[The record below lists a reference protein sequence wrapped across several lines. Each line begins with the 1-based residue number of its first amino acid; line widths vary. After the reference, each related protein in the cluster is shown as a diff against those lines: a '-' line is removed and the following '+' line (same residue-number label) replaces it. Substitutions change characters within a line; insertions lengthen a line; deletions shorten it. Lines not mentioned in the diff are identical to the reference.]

1 MKRTSLDLETNM
13 APPTAKRVCMETVP
27 DMPADPTTPIDDFD
41 DLYDDSPVIHNHRE
55 KSPQR
60 SSEKITVQQSNLN
73 LLATSFQL
81 PGLGLFAS
89 KENNPEQEAN
99 AEKEPVLPHNATSL
113 PPVGELSEAQNLL
126 QTEGEPPPELHGTR
140 QNHVHSGG
148 QIGSPIV
155 DEPDRSKG
163 LDATGARVFEVSPQ
177 GQTSTEEQQ
186 RVEGSESEAISQI
199 EGRCDTL
206 EQPSIDR
213 SAADTQTSQWAAGVA
228 GEEPQENLERITR
241 SDPLGVSEQDSP
253 QQGGETKYVGASQT
267 LTGEQDGDKIANEE
281 PEIQNEDRNTLV
293 PPPSTDSVRKDDTSE
308 QRVDKLALQ
317 TLQDNIEA
325 DPHRD
330 VDTSTTLSKN
340 SDVHQAAPTPQ
351 VDMEDTTKAEK
362 DQTLEEV
369 ATSNMENGE
378 AEFELDSSPIE
389 TSSESGSES
398 SSSSSGESDY
408 HMLDPAEEARR
419 LMQEDGGSDDEGKG
433 GKASS
438 GPLRTLNEKPDEI
451 VPKPQVEIT
460 PEMTISELGRVEHVV
475 ENSILIKG
483 KTSGESRALESGS
496 LLCLGDRSIIGVIA
510 ELLGQVQQPYYSV
523 RFTNPAAI
531 AEVGILK
538 GTLIFYVEQHSSYIF
553 TQSLKALKGSD
564 ASNIHDEEVGDD
576 ELEFSDD
583 EAEAEHKR
591 RAKQER
597 QARRA
602 GREEWNDSG
611 ARRGRTDQGGRNDR
625 GGRGNRG
632 DGYSK
637 GPRRGHLQ
645 GEGRGHFH
653 QTDSRDTSSPIMNY
667 DDNDDGDDLYTPL
680 ARPPNLHEIMGRGE
694 APQES
699 LNDHVNGNPGV
710 QRFQRGGGRSER
722 GRGRGD
728 RGRGDR
734 GRGTRGGRGDWGQRG
749 GFNRDSRLERYDS
762 QGQQHHSQR
771 PPSPRHNSSHPS
783 FPPPFNAAS
792 APSSHGWPNQMQ
804 LDHPSG
810 SPIPSYQQPLYMPPQ
825 QANHPSYPSN
835 TYGQSQYPYPS
846 PQAQSPQTYNPP
858 QYTTSYQ
865 TTAPPTS
872 PVPPN
877 IPAGAHINPAFFSPP
892 APQAWLQQQQNYSG
906 NNNTPSQP
914 SGGEGNRTSQSQE
927 AFQAAQERLDLLRQ
941 LTRSAA
947 GSSSG

>member
-27 DMPADPTTPIDDFD
+27 AMPADPTTPIDDFD
-41 DLYDDSPVIHNHRE
+41 DLYEDSPVINNHRE
-55 KSPQR
+55 RSPQQ
-60 SSEKITVQQSNLN
+60 SSENITLQQSNPN
-73 LLATSFQL
+73 LLSTSFQL

-89 KENNPEQEAN
+89 KENNPEQETN
-99 AEKEPVLPHNATSL
+99 VEKKPFLPHNATSL
-113 PPVGELSEAQNLL
+113 PPVGELPVAHNLL
-126 QTEGEPPPELHGTR
+126 KTEGEPPPELHGTR

-163 LDATGARVFEVSPQ
+163 LDATGVRVFEVSPQ

-186 RVEGSESEAISQI
+186 SVEGSESEAISQI
-199 EGRCDTL
+199 EGRCDKL
-206 EQPSIDR
+206 EQPSIDQFATNTQTNQR
-213 SAADTQTSQWAAGVA
+213 AAGAAD
-228 GEEPQENLERITR
+228 EEPQENPETIAR

-253 QQGGETKYVGASQT
+253 QQGDEAKYVGASHT
-267 LTGEQDGDKIANEE
+267 SMGEQDGNQISNDE
-281 PEIQNEDRNTLV
+281 PEIQNEDKTTLIA
-293 PPPSTDSVRKDDTSE
+293 PPSTDSVRKDDTSE
-308 QRVDKLALQ
+308 QRVDQLALQ
-317 TLQDNIEA
+317 TSQDNIEA
-325 DPHRD
+325 DPHGD
-330 VDTSTTLSKN
+330 VDNSTALCDN
-340 SDVHQAAPTPQ
+340 SDVNQTTPAPQ
-351 VDMEDTTKAEK
+351 VDLEDATKSAK
-362 DQTLEEV
+362 DQTFEEV

-408 HMLDPAEEARR
+408 QMLDPAEEARR

-460 PEMTISELGRVEHVV
+460 PEMTISELGGVEHVV

-510 ELLGQVQQPYYSV
+510 ELLGQVHQPYYSV

-531 AEVGILK
+531 EEIGILK
-538 GTLIFYVEQHSSYIF
+538 GTRIFYVEQHSSYIF

-611 ARRGRTDQGGRNDR
+611 ARRGRTDVGGRNDR

-632 DGYSK
+632 DGYSR

-653 QTDSRDTSSPIMNY
+653 QADSRETSSPIMNY

-699 LNDHVNGNPGV
+699 LNNHVNGNPGV

-734 GRGTRGGRGDWGQRG
+734 GRGARGGRGDWGQRG
-749 GFNRDSRLERYDS
+749 GFNRDSRLERYDG
-762 QGQQHHSQR
+762 QEQQHQSQR
-771 PPSPRHNSSHPS
+771 PPSPRHNSNHPS

-792 APSSHGWPNQMQ
+792 APSPHGWPNQMQ
-804 LDHPSG
+804 LDHHSG
-810 SPIPSYQQPLYMPPQ
+810 SPIPSYQQPLYTPSQ
-825 QANHPSYPSN
+825 QSNHPTYHSN

-846 PQAQSPQTYNPP
+846 PQDPSPQTYNPP

-865 TTAPPTS
+865 PPTS

>member
-1 MKRTSLDLETNM
+1 M
-13 APPTAKRVCMETVP
+13 ATPTAKRVCMETIP

-41 DLYDDSPVIHNHRE
+41 DLYEDSPVINNHRE
-55 KSPQR
+55 KGPQR
-60 SSEKITVQQSNLN
+60 SSEKITVQQSYPNLSS
-73 LLATSFQL
+73 TSFQL

-89 KENNPEQEAN
+89 KENKPGQEAN
-99 AEKEPVLPHNATSL
+99 AGKEQFLSHNPTLL

-126 QTEGEPPPELHGTR
+126 QTDGESPPELDGTR
-140 QNHVHSGG
+140 QNHAHSSG
-148 QIGSPIV
+148 QIDSPIV
-155 DEPDRSKG
+155 DESNQSKG
-163 LDATGARVFEVSPQ
+163 LDATGAPVL
-177 GQTSTEEQQ
+177 TSREEQQ
-186 RVEGSESEAISQI
+186 RVEGSRFEVISQI
-199 EGRCDTL
+199 EGRRNTL
-206 EQPSIDR
+206 EQPSIDQF
-213 SAADTQTSQWAAGVA
+213 ATDTQTSQWAVGVA
-228 GEEPQENLERITR
+228 GESPQENPKTIAR

-253 QQGGETKYVGASQT
+253 QQGGEAKYARASQT
-267 LTGEQDGDKIANEE
+267 SMTEQDGNQISNDE
-281 PEIQNEDRNTLV
+281 PKVQNEDRNTLV
-293 PPPSTDSVRKDDTSE
+293 APPSTGFVRREDTSE

-317 TLQDNIEA
+317 TSQDNIEA
-325 DPHRD
+325 DPHGD
-330 VDTSTTLSKN
+330 VNSSTALCDN
-340 SDVHQAAPTPQ
+340 SDVNQTAPAPQ
-351 VDMEDTTKAEK
+351 VDLEDATKSAN
-362 DQTLEEV
+362 DQTFEEV

-408 HMLDPAEEARR
+408 QMLDPAEEARR

-510 ELLGQVQQPYYSV
+510 ELLGQVHQPYYSV

-538 GTLIFYVEQHSSYIF
+538 ETPIFYVEQHSSYIF

-611 ARRGRTDQGGRNDR
+611 ARRGRNDQGGRNDR

-632 DGYSK
+632 DGYSR

-653 QTDSRDTSSPIMNY
+653 QADSRDTSSPIMNY

-699 LNDHVNGNPGV
+699 LNNHVNGIPGV
-710 QRFQRGGGRSER
+710 QRFQRGGRSER

-734 GRGTRGGRGDWGQRG
+734 GRGDRGRAGRGDWGQRG
-749 GFNRDSRLERYDS
+749 GFNRDSRLDKYDG
-762 QGQQHHSQR
+762 QGPQNQSQR
-771 PPSPRHNSSHPS
+771 PPSPRHNSNPPP

-804 LDHPSG
+804 LDHTSG

-825 QANHPSYPSN
+825 QTNHPSYPSN
-835 TYGQSQYPYPS
+835 TYGQPQYPYPS
-846 PQAQSPQTYNPP
+846 PQEPSPQTYNPP

-865 TTAPPTS
+865 AAQPPTS

-877 IPAGAHINPAFFSPP
+877 IPAGAHINPAFFSPSAP
-892 APQAWLQQQQNYSG
+892 PQAWPQQQQQQQQQNYG
-906 NNNTPSQP
+906 NNNNTPSQP

>member
-1 MKRTSLDLETNM
+1 M
-13 APPTAKRVCMETVP
+13 APATAKRVCMETVP
-27 DMPADPTTPIDDFD
+27 DMPADPITPIDDFD
-41 DLYDDSPVIHNHRE
+41 DLYEDSPVINNHRE

-60 SSEKITVQQSNLN
+60 SGEKITVQQSNPN

-99 AEKEPVLPHNATSL
+99 AEKEQSLPHNATSL
-113 PPVGELSEAQNLL
+113 PPVGELPVAQNLL
-126 QTEGEPPPELHGTR
+126 QTEGEPPPVLYETR
-140 QNHVHSGG
+140 THDAHSTG
-148 QIGSPIV
+148 QIDSSIV
-155 DEPDRSKG
+155 DESNQSKG
-163 LDATGARVFEVSPQ
+163 LDATGAPVL
-177 GQTSTEEQQ
+177 TSREEQQ
-186 RVEGSESEAISQI
+186 RVEGSEFEAISQI

-206 EQPSIDR
+206 EQPSIDQ
-213 SAADTQTSQWAAGVA
+213 SASNTQTSQWAAGVA
-228 GEEPQENLERITR
+228 GEEPQENSETIAR
-241 SDPLGVSEQDSP
+241 SDPLGISEQDSP
-253 QQGGETKYVGASQT
+253 QQGGEAKHVGASQT
-267 LTGEQDGDKIANEE
+267 SMEEQDGKSISNDE
-281 PEIQNEDRNTLV
+281 PEIQNEDKTTLIA
-293 PPPSTDSVRKDDTSE
+293 PPSTDSVRKDDTSE

-325 DPHRD
+325 DPLRD
-330 VDTSTTLSKN
+330 VDNPTALSDN
-340 SDVHQAAPTPQ
+340 GDVNRAAPAPQ
-351 VDMEDTTKAEK
+351 VDLEDATKAEK
-362 DQTLEEV
+362 SRTFEEV
-369 ATSNMENGE
+369 ATSNMGNGE

-408 HMLDPAEEARR
+408 QMLDPAEEARR

-460 PEMTISELGRVEHVV
+460 PEMTISELGMVEHVV

-510 ELLGQVQQPYYSV
+510 ELLGQVHQPYYSV

-538 GTLIFYVEQHSSYIF
+538 GTPIFYVEQHSSYIF

-597 QARRA
+597 QARKA

-611 ARRGRTDQGGRNDR
+611 ARRRRTDQGGRNDR

-645 GEGRGHFH
+645 GEGRGHFN
-653 QTDSRDTSSPIMNY
+653 QTDSRDTSSPVMNY

-699 LNDHVNGNPGV
+699 LDNHVNGIPGV
-710 QRFQRGGGRSER
+710 QRFQRGGRSER
-722 GRGRGD
+722 GRGRGNRGRGD

-734 GRGTRGGRGDWGQRG
+734 GRGGRGDWGQRG

-771 PPSPRHNSSHPS
+771 PPSPRHNSNHPS

-792 APSSHGWPNQMQ
+792 ASSSHGWPNQMQ

-825 QANHPSYPSN
+825 QTNHPSYPSN
-835 TYGQSQYPYPS
+835 TYSQPQYPYPS
-846 PQAQSPQTYNPP
+846 PQDQSPQTYNPP
-858 QYTTSYQ
+858 QYTSYQ
-865 TTAPPTS
+865 AAPPPTS

-877 IPAGAHINPAFFSPP
+877 IPAGAHINPAFFSPSAP
-892 APQAWLQQQQNYSG
+892 PQAWPQQQQNYG
-906 NNNTPSQP
+906 GNNNNTPSQP

>member
-1 MKRTSLDLETNM
+1 MDFETNM

-41 DLYDDSPVIHNHRE
+41 DLYEDSPVINNHRE

-60 SSEKITVQQSNLN
+60 SSVKITLQQSNPN
-73 LLATSFQL
+73 LLATPFQL

-99 AEKEPVLPHNATSL
+99 GEKEQSLPHNATSL
-113 PPVGELSEAQNLL
+113 PPVGELPVAQNLL
-126 QTEGEPPPELHGTR
+126 QTEGEPPPQLYETR
-140 QNHVHSGG
+140 KNHAHSTG
-148 QIGSPIV
+148 QIDSPIV
-155 DEPDRSKG
+155 DDSNQSKG
-163 LDATGARVFEVSPQ
+163 LDATSAPVFEVSPQ
-177 GQTSTEEQQ
+177 AQTSTEEQQ
-186 RVEGSESEAISQI
+186 RVEGSKYEAISQI
-199 EGRCDTL
+199 EGRCNTL
-206 EQPSIDR
+206 EQPLIDQ
-213 SAADTQTSQWAAGVA
+213 SATDIQTSQWAAGVA
-228 GEEPQENLERITR
+228 GEGPQENPEKIAR
-241 SDPLGVSEQDSP
+241 SDALGVSEQDSP
-253 QQGGETKYVGASQT
+253 RQGDETKYVGASQT
-267 LTGEQDGDKIANEE
+267 LTGEQDGNEIANEE

-293 PPPSTDSVRKDDTSE
+293 PPPSTDSVRKDDTSD
-308 QRVDKLALQ
+308 QGVDKLALH
-317 TLQDNIEA
+317 TLQDNIKA
-325 DPHRD
+325 DPHGD
-330 VDTSTTLSKN
+330 VDNLTALSDN
-340 SDVHQAAPTPQ
+340 SDFNQAAPSPQ
-351 VDMEDTTKAEK
+351 VDLEDATKAEK
-362 DQTLEEV
+362 SRTFEEV
-369 ATSNMENGE
+369 ATSNIGNGE

-389 TSSESGSES
+389 PSSESGSES
-398 SSSSSGESDY
+398 SSSSSSGESDY
-408 HMLDPAEEARR
+408 QMLDPAEEARR

-433 GKASS
+433 GKGSS

-531 AEVGILK
+531 TEVGILK
-538 GTLIFYVEQHSSYIF
+538 GTPIFYVEQHSSYIF

-602 GREEWNDSG
+602 GREDWNDGG
-611 ARRGRTDQGGRNDR
+611 ARRGRTDMGGRNDR

-632 DGYSK
+632 DGYSR

-699 LNDHVNGNPGV
+699 LNNHVNGIPGV
-710 QRFQRGGGRSER
+710 QRFQRGGRSER

-734 GRGTRGGRGDWGQRG
+734 GRGARGGRGDWGQRG
-749 GFNRDSRLERYDS
+749 GFNRDSRLEKYDS
-762 QGQQHHSQR
+762 QGPQNHSQR
-771 PPSPRHNSSHPS
+771 PPSPRHNNNHPS
-783 FPPPFNAAS
+783 FRPPFNAAS

-810 SPIPSYQQPLYMPPQ
+810 SPIPSYQQPLYTLSQ
-825 QANHPSYPSN
+825 QTNHPSYPSN
-835 TYGQSQYPYPS
+835 TYGQPQYPYPS
-846 PQAQSPQTYNPP
+846 LQDQSPQTYNPP
-858 QYTTSYQ
+858 QYTSYQ
-865 TTAPPTS
+865 TAAPPTS
-872 PVPPN
+872 PVPSN
-877 IPAGAHINPAFFSPP
+877 IPAGAHINPAFFSPS
-892 APQAWLQQQQNYSG
+892 APQAWPQQQQQQNYG
-906 NNNTPSQP
+906 CNNNNTPSQP